1 MMPRT
6 GCSLVVVDVH
16 TGPWGVRSLFGVGL
30 GDFIG
35 VLALMGLVI
44 EALYKTIWDLHVE
57 GRR

>member
-1 MMPRT
+1 M
-6 GCSLVVVDVH
+6 VVDVH